1 MGILFSE
8 LRIRA
13 KRTINLREK
22 YKMLLYEKIFN
33 VSTRKGEIV
42 CQSKTEI
49 AEIIKQSAALL
60 QGNEVWVSS
69 NEKPYPCLSVL
80 IKGQYACVHYF
91 KNDEGDV
98 WQSCG
103 NFNKEVTFFA
113 GEGDR
118 EWVAPGYVIV
128 PLEKAISCMEE
139 FCDTFERPN
148 CIEWEALWEE
158 D

>member
-1 MGILFSE
+1 
-8 LRIRA
+8 
-13 KRTINLREK
+13 
-22 YKMLLYEKIFN
+22 MLLYGKIFN
-33 VSTRKGEIV
+33 VSTGKGEIV

-49 AEIIKQSAALL
+49 AEIIKQSATLL
-60 QGNEVWVSS
+60 QGNEVWVS
-69 NEKPYPCLSVL
+69 LSVL